1 MRKYVVELIG
11 TFFLVLTVGTT
22 VSAGL
27 AVAPLAIGAVLMA
40 MIFAG
45 GHASGGHFNPAR

>member
-1 MRKYVVELIG
+1 M
-11 TFFLVLTVGTT
+11 
-22 VSAGL
+22 